1 MLKIKDYSAVDNVNR
16 EIIIKTDKDHIYIA
30 LLENG
35 KLTEFVKESN
45 QKQFNVGDYYVGKV
59 KRIMNGLNAAF
70 VDIGHERD
78 AFLHYHDLGP
88 QFPTYKKYIRTAIN
102 QPKNLKPLEEITLG
116 RELNKFGRIS
126 DALVSGELL
135 LVQISKEA
143 INNKGPRL
151 TTEVTIPGRYLVL
164 VPFSNKVSVSQKIKN
179 KAERERLRQIM
190 FSLKPN
196 NYGVIVRTAAQGKG
210 SAVFHNEL
218 KDLQQRWE
226 SIVQKSAGVKGPQ
239 LIESEIDRISAYLRD
254 VLNNTFNAIYVDDQN
269 LYYEIK
275 DYLSE
280 ISPGSQKILRYY
292 TGKADIFEYFDVDK
306 QIKRS
311 FQKVVPLK
319 KGGYLIIEKT
329 EALYVI
335 DVNSGNKTGAKLD
348 QETNAFQVNL
358 LAVDEI
364 ARQLRLRDMGGI
376 IVVDFID
383 MHDQA
388 HREAVYQK
396 MKKVMQNDRAKHT
409 ILPLT
414 KFGLMQITRQRIRPE
429 IDIIH
434 YEPCPVC
441 NGTGQVGPT
450 ILLVDEI
457 ENQLQ
462 NIISTDKSPNKLILK
477 VHPYIHAYLTKGIF
491 SLAFKWRLKYRRN
504 IRIVADKDY
513 YFLEYAWLDTKGQ
526 KLI

>member
-1 MLKIKDYSAVDNVNR
+1 MLSLKSIEVDKVNR
-16 EIIIKTDKDHIYIA
+16 EIVIKIDKDFVYIA
-30 LLENG
+30 LLEDG
-35 KLTEFVKESN
+35 KLTEFVKEAN
-45 QKQFNVGDYYVGKV
+45 KKQFNVGDFYIGRVR
-59 KRIMNGLNAAF
+59 RIMNGLNAAF
-70 VDIGHERD
+70 VDIGYEKD

-88 QFPTYKKYIRTAIN
+88 EFPTYRKYIRTAI
-102 QPKNLKPLEEITLG
+102 QHPKNLRPLEDISFEKQ
-116 RELNKFGRIS
+116 LNKFGRIS
-126 DALVSGELL
+126 ETLVNGELL
-135 LVQISKEA
+135 LVQIAKEA

-151 TTEVTIPGRYLVL
+151 TTEVTIPGRYIVL
-164 VPFSNKVSVSQKIKN
+164 VPFSNKVSVSQKIKDR
-179 KAERERLRQIM
+179 AERERLRQIM
-190 FSLKPN
+190 LSLKPR

-210 SAVFHNEL
+210 SAIFHNEL
-218 KDLQQRWE
+218 KELHERWKR
-226 SIVQKSAGVKGPQ
+226 IVEKLAGVKGPQ

-275 DYLSE
+275 DYLHE
-280 ISPGSQKILRYY
+280 IAPKSQRILRYY
-292 TGKADIFEYFDVDK
+292 TGKADIFEYFGIDK
-306 QIKRS
+306 QIKKS

-348 QETNAFQVNL
+348 QETNAYEVNL

-383 MHDQA
+383 MYDQK
-388 HREAVYQK
+388 HREEVYQK
-396 MKKVMQNDRAKHT
+396 MKKVMQADRAKHT

-441 NGTGQVGPT
+441 NGTGQIGPT
-450 ILLVDEI
+450 VLIVDEI
-457 ENQLQ
+457 ENKLA
-462 NIISTDKSPNKLILK
+462 NIVEADRKIKRLVLK
-477 VHPYIHAYLTKGIF
+477 VHPFIHAYLTKGIF
-491 SLAFKWRLKYRRN
+491 SVIYRWRKKYKVK
-504 IRIVADKDY
+504 IKAVADKE
-513 YFLEYAWLDTKGQ
+513 YFFLQYNWFDTKGE

>member
-1 MLKIKDYSAVDNVNR
+1 M
-16 EIIIKTDKDHIYIA
+16 
-30 LLENG
+30 
-35 KLTEFVKESN
+35 
-45 QKQFNVGDYYVGKV
+45 
-59 KRIMNGLNAAF
+59 
-70 VDIGHERD
+70 
-78 AFLHYHDLGP
+78 
-88 QFPTYKKYIRTAIN
+88 
-102 QPKNLKPLEEITLG
+102 
-116 RELNKFGRIS
+116 
-126 DALVSGELL
+126 
-135 LVQISKEA
+135 
-143 INNKGPRL
+143 
-151 TTEVTIPGRYLVL
+151 
-164 VPFSNKVSVSQKIKN
+164 SVSQKIKN
-179 KAERERLRQIM
+179 KAERERLRQIIY
-190 FSLKPN
+190 SIKPN

-210 SAVFHNEL
+210 SAIFHNEL

-226 SIVQKSAGVKGPQ
+226 TVIKKLEGVHSPK
-239 LIESEIDRISAYLRD
+239 LIESDIDRISAYLRD

-275 DYLSE
+275 DFLSE

-292 TGKADIFEYFDVDK
+292 TGKTDIFEYFNIEK

-348 QETNAFQVNL
+348 QETNAYQVNL

-383 MHDQA
+383 LSEQA

-396 MKKVMQNDRAKHT
+396 MKKVMQHDRAKHT

-429 IDIIH
+429 IDMIH

-457 ENQLQ
+457 ENKLE
-462 NIISTDKSPNKLILK
+462 NIVTSNKSPRKIILK

-491 SLAFKWRLKYRRN
+491 SIALKWRYKYKRK
-504 IRIVADKDY
+504 IKVLADKDY
-513 YFLEYAWLDTKGQ
+513 FFLEYNWLDSQGQ

>member
-1 MLKIKDYSAVDNVNR
+1 MEKFNKEIVIKS
-16 EIIIKTDKDHIYIA
+16 DKNFIYIA

-35 KLTEFVKESN
+35 KLMEFVKEAN
-45 QKQFNVGDYYVGKV
+45 KKQFNVGDFYLGKV
-59 KRIMNGLNAAF
+59 KRIMNGLNAVF
-70 VDIGHERD
+70 IDIGYEKD
-78 AFLHYHDLGP
+78 AFLHYHDLGVN
-88 QFPTYKKYIRTAIN
+88 FVIYRKYIRTAIN
-102 QPKNLKPLEEITLG
+102 HPKNLIPLEQINIDT
-116 RELNKFGRIS
+116 ELNKYGKIS
-126 DALVSGELL
+126 DILVNGELL

-151 TTEVTIPGRYLVL
+151 TAEVTIPGRYLVL
-164 VPFSNKVSVSQKIKN
+164 VPFSNKVSVSQKIKS
-179 KAERERLRQIM
+179 KEERERLRQIIL
-190 FSLKPN
+190 SIKPN
-196 NYGVIVRTAAQGKG
+196 NFGVIVRTAAQGKG
-210 SAVFHNEL
+210 SAIFHSEL
-218 KDLQQRWE
+218 LELRQRWE
-226 SIVQKSAGVKGPQ
+226 GIIQKLADVKQPQ

-254 VLNNTFNAIYVDDQN
+254 VLNDTFNAIYVDDQN

-275 DYLSE
+275 NY
-280 ISPGSQKILRYY
+280 IKGIAPGSEKILRYY
-292 TGKADIFEYFDVDK
+292 TEKSDIFEYFGIDK

-348 QETNAFQVNL
+348 QETNAFAVNL
-358 LAVDEI
+358 LAVEEI

-376 IVVDFID
+376 IVIDFID
-383 MHDQA
+383 MYEQK
-388 HREAVYQK
+388 HRDAIYQS
-396 MKKVMQNDRAKHT
+396 MKKLMMADRAKHT

-457 ENQLQ
+457 ENKLQ
-462 NIISTDKSPNKLILK
+462 NIINSGYPFTKLILR
-477 VHPYIHAYLTKGIF
+477 VHPYIHAYLKRGLF
-491 SLAFKWRLKYRRN
+491 SFVLKWIIKYKRR
-504 IRIVADKDY
+504 IKVIADKNY
-513 YFLEYAWLDTKGQ
+513 YFLEYAWFDSNSQ
-526 KLI
+526 KLQKQK